1 MGKDS
6 ELYLQY
12 LAGDE
17 AALGELIR
25 LYKDGLIFYLDSFLH
40 DIHTAEDLTEET
52 FIKIAIRRPRYVPR
66 GQFQAWLYKIARNL
80 AISHLRKVS
89 RVKALPLETVGEL
102 PDDALSLEQSYL
114 LQERRIAVR
123 RALRKINPDYAQVL
137 YLTYFAGFD
146 NGHPVFG
153 RTFTGTHSGFSRFF
167 GNRLIREN
175 LNPNLTATLDVTRHS
190 DTGGFDLVG
199 RNPSGF
205 KRHKTV
211 ITVSDLCTSG
221 SLTGQTTSVDSA
233 VFHSL
238 RQ

>member
-1 MGKDS
+1 MGGGDTLGKGS

-146 NGHPVFG
+146 NGQVAAIMKK
-153 RTFTGTHSGFSRFF
+153 RKRQV
-167 GNRLIREN
+167 EN
-175 LNPNLTATLDVTRHS
+175 MLYQAKKVL
-190 DTGGFDLVG
+190 
-199 RNPSGF
+199 
-205 KRHKTV
+205 K
-211 ITVSDLCTSG
+211 
-221 SLTGQTTSVDSA
+221 A
-233 VFHSL
+233 VLSKEECFYEEP
-238 RQ
+238 

>member
-1 MGKDS
+1 MGGGDTLGKDS

-146 NGHPVFG
+146 NGQVAAIMKK
-153 RTFTGTHSGFSRFF
+153 RKRQV
-167 GNRLIREN
+167 EN
-175 LNPNLTATLDVTRHS
+175 MLYQAKKVL
-190 DTGGFDLVG
+190 
-199 RNPSGF
+199 
-205 KRHKTV
+205 K
-211 ITVSDLCTSG
+211 
-221 SLTGQTTSVDSA
+221 A
-233 VFHSL
+233 VLSKEECFYEEP
-238 RQ
+238 

>member
-17 AALGELIR
+17 AALAELIR

-40 DIHTAEDLTEET
+40 NIHTAEDLTEET

-66 GQFQAWLYKIARNL
+66 GQFQAWLYRIARNL

-89 RVKALPLETVGEL
+89 RGKALPLEAIGEL

-114 LQERRIAVR
+114 LQEERIAVR
-123 RALRKINPDYAQVL
+123 QALRKINPDYAQVL

-146 NGHPVFG
+146 NGQVAAIMKK
-153 RTFTGTHSGFSRFF
+153 RKRQV
-167 GNRLIREN
+167 EN
-175 LNPNLTATLDVTRHS
+175 MLYQAKKAMKVVLSKEECFYEEP
-190 DTGGFDLVG
+190 
-199 RNPSGF
+199 
-205 KRHKTV
+205 
-211 ITVSDLCTSG
+211 
-221 SLTGQTTSVDSA
+221 
-233 VFHSL
+233 
-238 RQ
+238 

>member
-17 AALGELIR
+17 AALAELIR

-66 GQFQAWLYKIARNL
+66 GQFQAWLYRIARNL

-89 RVKALPLETVGEL
+89 RVKALPLEAVGDF

-146 NGHPVFG
+146 NGQVAAIMKK
-153 RTFTGTHSGFSRFF
+153 RKRQV
-167 GNRLIREN
+167 EN
-175 LNPNLTATLDVTRHS
+175 MLYQA
-190 DTGGFDLVG
+190 
-199 RNPSGF
+199 
-205 KRHKTV
+205 KKAMK
-211 ITVSDLCTSG
+211 
-221 SLTGQTTSVDSA
+221 A
-233 VFHSL
+233 VLSKEECFYEEP
-238 RQ
+238 